1 MATYQEMLEQ
11 VYLIERWTKARIA
24 QRLGIEEK
32 QISKDLRN
40 FGLLRTVEKR
50 LRRQKNSI
58 VMQIWRI
65 RLTQGAE
72 EKLRLIQLILDN
84 KKGGE

>member
-24 QRLGIEEK
+24 QHLGIEEK

-40 FGLLRTVEKR
+40 FGLLRTVENR